1 MQVKRIRH
9 PHYHFSYT
17 TSFAKHYAVIVGVLI
32 FITVFLLILFPLFSH
47 TKPEAFNKISFFGL
61 LSLSAA
67 TLLRLLVSYILSIIV
82 AVPLALMINIP
93 KLEKILLPVFDV
105 IESIPAL
112 AFFPFVV
119 LIFIKLQMTEGA
131 AIFILFMAMVWNIV
145 FSAVGGLK
153 SIPKEINE
161 AAFVFKAKGVRRLF
175 LVTLPA
181 IFPYLLTGSMLA
193 WAQGW
198 NIIIVAEVLHT
209 YIPGGTS
216 QQDLRG
222 LGSLLV
228 NATYHANNAL
238 FISGLII
245 MILLIATINF
255 FVWQRLLHYAE
266 RFRFE

>member
-1 MQVKRIRH
+1 MQVKRIHR
-9 PHYHFSYT
+9 PHYHFSYA
-17 TSFAKHYAVIVGVLI
+17 TSFAKHYTTIVGVLV
-32 FITVFLLILFPLFSH
+32 FITLLLLILFPLFVH
-47 TKPEAFNKISFFGL
+47 PRPEQFNTISLYGL
-61 LSLSAA
+61 LSLSIA
-67 TLLRLLVSYILSIIV
+67 TLVRLLIAYIFSLIV
-82 AVPLALMINIP
+82 AVPLALTINIP
-93 KLEKILLPVFDV
+93 GLEKILLPFFDV
-105 IESIPAL
+105 IESIPVL

-119 LIFIKLQMTEGA
+119 LVFIKFHMTEGA

-145 FSAVGGLK
+145 FSAIGGLK

-161 AAFVFKAKGVRRLF
+161 AAFVFKAKGWRKLF

-209 YIPGGTS
+209 YIPGGTP

-238 FISGLII
+238 FISGLVI

-255 FVWQRLLHYAE
+255 FVWQRLLRYAE